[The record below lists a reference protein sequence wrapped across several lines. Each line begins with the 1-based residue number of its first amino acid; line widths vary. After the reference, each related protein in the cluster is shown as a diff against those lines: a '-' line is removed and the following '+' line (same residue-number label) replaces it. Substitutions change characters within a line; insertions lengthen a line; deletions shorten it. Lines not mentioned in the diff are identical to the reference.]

1 MGKRRAGA
9 CSPGDDAPRHA
20 IDLDRYVPTVLSR
33 VVGRL
38 RSSANEFFGDRYG
51 INLLEWRILSFVAA
65 EGPSSVYAIWTKA
78 ALDKAAVTRT
88 LRGLQERGLVAVQD
102 VAGQRRRKTA
112 VTLTASGAALHEA
125 TFGEVVIRHQRL
137 LRGLTT
143 ADVEHFLATVAHIE
157 GQIGSMADGSTEPG
171 PAFLPTKPVA
181 AVPCAAETELKPG
194 GRKRADTGQ
203 P

>member
-1 MGKRRAGA
+1 MQKRCARVCSPAGA
-9 CSPGDDAPRHA
+9 ELRHA

-51 INLLEWRILSFVAA
+51 INLLEWRIISFVAA
-65 EGPSSVYAIWTKA
+65 EGPSSVYAIWTRA

-88 LRGLQERGLVAVQD
+88 LRGLRDRGLVTVQD
-102 VAGQRRRKTA
+102 VAGQRRRRTA
-112 VTLTASGAALHEA
+112 VTLTAAGAALHET
-125 TFGEVVIRHQRL
+125 TFGEVVLRHQRL

-157 GQIGSMADGSTEPG
+157 SQIGSMADGPTEPG
-171 PAFLPTKPVA
+171 PAFLPTKAGA
-181 AVPCAAETELKPG
+181 AAPRPAQPSAEPRTRRRAEA
-194 GRKRADTGQ
+194 GRL
-203 P
+203 